1 MKRGYKPRR
10 NLGQDIQGEESISA
24 KALGPWTYFENRVNR
39 IAFFFFW
46 PSLTG
51 CRILVPGIRPGI
63 EPGSAKS

>member
-39 IAFFFFW
+39 IAFFF
-46 PSLTG
+46 L
-51 CRILVPGIRPGI
+51 
-63 EPGSAKS
+63 AKPHCMQDLSSRD

>member
-39 IAFFFFW
+39 IAFFF
-46 PSLTG
+46 L
-51 CRILVPGIRPGI
+51 
-63 EPGSAKS
+63 AKPHCMQNLSSRD